1 MRRIL
6 ALCTVVAVVACAK
19 NEQAADTTAAAAPPP
34 PPPPALTA
42 ADLTGTWDMKT
53 MAMDRDT
60 VLTTG
65 TMTST
70 GAADGWTMTLGSS
83 KTPIPVRI
91 VSMGGDSV
99 VSETGQFSSAL
110 RRGQKVS
117 IHSIQRLRDG
127 KLTGVVHAKY
137 ANGDTATFRI
147 ESTKRATP

>member
-6 ALCTVVAVVACAK
+6 ALCTVVAVACAK
-19 NEQAADTTAAAAPPP
+19 TEQAADTTAAAAPPP
-34 PPPPALTA
+34 PPPAITA
-42 ADLTGTWDMKT
+42 ADLAGTWDLKT
-53 MAMDRDT
+53 MPMNRDT

-70 GAADGWTMTLGSS
+70 GTADGWTMTLPSS
-83 KTPIPVRI
+83 KTPVPVRI

-99 VSETGQFSSAL
+99 VSETGQFSSAV

-117 IHSIQRLRDG
+117 IHSIQHLKDG

-137 ANGDTATFRI
+137 SNGDTATFRV
-147 ESTKRATP
+147 EATKRPTP

>member
-6 ALCTVVAVVACAK
+6 ALCTVMVVACAK
-19 NEQAADTTAAAAPPP
+19 NEQPADTAAAAAPPP
-34 PPPPALTA
+34 PPPAITA
-42 ADLTGTWDMKT
+42 ADLAGTWDMKT
-53 MAMDRDT
+53 MPMDRDT

-70 GAADGWTMTLGSS
+70 GAADGWTMTLGDS

-99 VSETGQFSSAL
+99 VSETGVFNSAV

-117 IHSIQRLRDG
+117 IHSIQHLRDG
-127 KLTGVVHAKY
+127 KLVGVVHAKY
-137 ANGDTATFRI
+137 ANGDTATFRV
-147 ESTKRATP
+147 ESTKRAMP

>member
-6 ALCTVVAVVACAK
+6 ALCTVVAVACAK
-19 NEQAADTTAAAAPPP
+19 NEQPADTTAAAAPPP
-34 PPPPALTA
+34 PPPSITA

-53 MAMDRDT
+53 MPMDRDT

-70 GAADGWTMTLGSS
+70 GAADGWTMTLGAS
-83 KTPIPVRI
+83 KTAIPVRI
-91 VSMGGDSV
+91 VSMAGDSV
-99 VSETGQFSSAL
+99 VSETGVFNSAV

-117 IHSIQRLRDG
+117 IHSIQHLRDG

-137 ANGDTATFRI
+137 ANGDTATFRV

>member
-6 ALCTVVAVVACAK
+6 ALFTVVAVACAK
-19 NEQAADTTAAAAPPP
+19 KEQAADTVAAAAPPP
-34 PPPPALTA
+34 PPPSITA

-53 MAMDRDT
+53 MPMDRDT

-70 GAADGWTMTLGSS
+70 GSADGWTMTLGAS

-117 IHSIQRLRDG
+117 IHSIQHLRDG
-127 KLTGVVHAKY
+127 KLAGVVHAKY
-137 ANGDTATFRI
+137 GNGDTATFRT